1 MIESLRLRNFKCFT
15 DTTIQFAPLTLLA
28 GMNAAGK
35 STTIQSLLILRQSH
49 LRGMITH
56 SELLLN
62 GTLTNVGTARDVLN
76 QDAANSQIAFD
87 LTDTAGRV
95 GHFPFQFD
103 REQRDAYILTAETR
117 PRYETEINLFLPQFN
132 YLNAERV
139 GPRLLYPMADLR
151 GTSIDVGIRGEYAA
165 HVLARYRDEPIAC
178 SDLAL
183 INPERGEVSRTV
195 EAQTRYW
202 MSTFIPNFDIKIEE
216 LTAADQVQ
224 VMLRTG
230 SREYVRPTN
239 IGFGIIYTL
248 PIVVAAL
255 VAPPGSL
262 LIVENPEAHLHPA
275 AQSRIGMFLA
285 QAAAAGIQVVIE
297 THSDHVLNGIRRSV
311 RNGILSPEQMSI
323 IFFVSAGQVLLPQID
338 TDGRIEPWPDGFFD
352 QMEKDLMEL
361 F

>member
-1 MIESLRLRNFKCFT
+1 MINTLHLHNFKCFT
-15 DTTIQFAPLTLLA
+15 DTTLPFAPLTLLA

-49 LRGMITH
+49 LRDAIKRD
-56 SELLLN
+56 ELLLN
-62 GTLTNVGTARDVLN
+62 GSLTNVGTARDVLN
-76 QDAANSQIAFD
+76 QDASSSEITFD
-87 LTDTAGRV
+87 LSDTAGRI

-103 REQRDAYILTAETR
+103 REQRDAYLLTAQSR
-117 PRYETEINLFLPQFN
+117 PRYETEINLFASQFN

-151 GTSIDVGIRGEYAA
+151 GTSIDVGIHGEYAA

-178 SDLAL
+178 SGLARNDAA
-183 INPERGEVSRTV
+183 IGEVSRTV

-202 MSTFIPNFDIKIEE
+202 MSTFIPNFDIKIDE
-216 LTAADQVQ
+216 LTTADQVQ

-255 VAPPGSL
+255 VAPAGSL

-275 AQSRIGMFLA
+275 AQSRIGMFLG
-285 QAAAAGIQVVIE
+285 QAAASGIQVVIE
-297 THSDHVLNGIRRSV
+297 THSDHVLNGIRRTV
-311 RNGILSPEQMSI
+311 RKRVLPPEQVSM
-323 IFFVSAGQVLLPQID
+323 IFFTGAGQIELPQID
-338 TDGRIEPWPDGFFD
+338 DDGRINPWPDGFFD

>member
-1 MIESLRLRNFKCFT
+1 MIRTLHLRNFKCFS
-15 DTTIQFAPLTLLA
+15 DTTLPFSPLTLLA
-28 GMNAAGK
+28 GTNAAGK
-35 STTIQSLLILRQSH
+35 STTIQSLRILRQSH
-49 LRGMITH
+49 GRGAIKRD
-56 SELLLN
+56 ELLLN
-62 GTLTNVGTARDVLN
+62 GSLTNVGTARDVLN
-76 QDAANSQIAFD
+76 QDATSGQITID
-87 LTDTAGRV
+87 LTDTAGRI

-103 REQRDAYILTAETR
+103 REQRDAYLLTAESR
-117 PRYETEINLFLPQFN
+117 PRYETEINLFATQFN
-132 YLNAERV
+132 YLNAERI

-151 GTSIDVGIRGEYAA
+151 GASIDVGVHGEYAA

-178 SDLAL
+178 DGLVRY
-183 INPERGEVSRTV
+183 NPTIGEVSRTV

-202 MSTFIPNFDIKIEE
+202 MSTFIPNFDIKIDE

-255 VAPPGSL
+255 VAPAGSL

-297 THSDHVLNGIRRSV
+297 THSDHVLNGIRRMV
-311 RNGILSPEQMSI
+311 RTHVLSPSQISM
-323 IFFVSAGQVLLPQID
+323 IFFAGAGQIELPQID
-338 TDGRIEPWPDGFFD
+338 QDGRIDPWPDGFFD
-352 QMEKDLMEL
+352 QIEKDLLEL